1 MSTVIAST
9 PHTPPHAEL
18 DHLAVLAAEVIA
30 RCKAAG
36 ADEVE
41 VRLSVAEGL
50 TVNVRRGEV
59 ETLEHTRD
67 RGLALTVYQGGRKGS
82 AQTADLA
89 EASIDI
95 TVRQAI
101 AIARHTECDPAA
113 GLPDPARLATRFPD
127 LDLWHPAAPD
137 AAGAIE
143 IARQCEAAAFAADS
157 RIRNSEGASLNW
169 SRGWG
174 VLANSLGFVGREYG
188 THASLACSVIAGEGE
203 GMQRDDYYDSA
214 RGFAFLADPA
224 SIGAEAARRAV
235 MRLGARPVPT
245 CQVPIVF
252 SAELARGFFGHL
264 VSAASGGPQYRRASF
279 LLDMQGQKVLPDWLD
294 LVEEPHLPRG
304 PGSAAFDDEGVATVE
319 SALVERGV
327 LARYVLGS
335 YAARKLG
342 LSSTGNAGGVR
353 NLRVTTNAGGLDELL
368 QEMGTGIYV
377 TELLGQGVNIVTGDY
392 SRGAAGF
399 WVENGRIV
407 HPVEEITIAGNL
419 RAMYAG
425 IRAVGTPVDTR
436 GNVRSGPVLLSPVT
450 VAGGIRDHDPGED

>member
-1 MSTVIAST
+1 MSKPALTA
-9 PHTPPHAEL
+9 PNAPPHAEL
-18 DHLAVLAAEVIA
+18 DRLTAIAEEVIA

-41 VRLSVAEGL
+41 VRLSVDEGL
-50 TVNVRRGEV
+50 AVNVRLGEV
-59 ETLEHTRD
+59 ETLERTRD

-82 AQTADLA
+82 ASTADLA

-95 TVRQAI
+95 TVKQAI
-101 AIARHTECDPAA
+101 AIARHTERDPAA
-113 GLPDPARLATRFPD
+113 GLPEPARLATRFPD

-143 IARQCEAAAFAADS
+143 IARQCEAAALAADP
-157 RIRNSEGASLNW
+157 RIRNSEGASVNLG
-169 SRGWG
+169 RGWG
-174 VLANSLGFVGREYG
+174 VLANSLGFVGRDYG
-188 THASLACSVIAGEGE
+188 THASLSCSVIAGEDE

-214 RGFAFLADPA
+214 RGFAFLTDPA
-224 SIGAEAARRAV
+224 RVGAEAARRAV
-235 MRLGARPVPT
+235 ARLGARPVAT

-264 VSAASGGPQYRRASF
+264 VGAASGGPQYRRASF

-294 LVEEPHLPRG
+294 LVEQPHLLRG

-319 SALVERGV
+319 SALVERGI

-335 YAARKLG
+335 YSARKLG

-353 NLRVTTNAGGLDELL
+353 NLRVTTNAGALDELL
-368 QEMGTGIYV
+368 AEMGTGVYV
-377 TELLGQGVNIVTGDY
+377 TELLGQGVNTVTGDY

-399 WVENGRIV
+399 WIENGRIV

-419 RAMYAG
+419 KAMYAG

-436 GNVRSGPVLLSPVT
+436 GNVRTGPVLLSPLT
-450 VAGGIRDHDPGED
+450 VAGGTSDDDEGED